1 MSAPAL
7 SAQRLDR
14 VRAALAE
21 EGLDGLCAAS
31 PVDDVNHRHSAN
43 RRYLTGFT
51 GSTGLAAVS
60 ATQAV
65 LAVDARYAEQARRE
79 AEPRG
84 FTVFDTKGRQSE
96 WLPGFVAAAGL
107 AGKRLGVSRADLSYG
122 GFLNLQEAA
131 GEMPEADR
139 PELVPAPPL
148 VERLRARKDAD
159 ELALLEQAIAIA
171 EGAFLDVTA
180 TVEPGVTER
189 AFAAALDAAVKERGA
204 RGLSFEPI
212 VAGGE
217 RGAMP
222 HADLSDRPFA
232 PGEPI
237 IVDWGAEL
245 SGYCSDLTRTFFLGP
260 EPERF
265 REVHGV
271 VHEAQ
276 RTAIERMEAGM
287 TGADAHALAATV
299 IEARGYGEFFTHGLG
314 HGVGLDVHDYP
325 PYLGPSSEDVLE
337 DGMVFTVEPGI
348 YLPGWGGVRI
358 EDIVTLEGGR
368 ARRLSRLD
376 STVTPLPTAGAQP

>member
-1 MSAPAL
+1 MTAPAL
-7 SAQRLDR
+7 PAQRLER
-14 VRAALAE
+14 VRAALDEA
-21 EGLDGLCAAS
+21 GLDGLYVAS

-51 GSTGLAAVS
+51 GSTGYAAVS
-60 ATQAV
+60 ANTAL
-65 LAVDARYAEQARRE
+65 LAVDARYTAQARRE

-84 FTVFDTKGRQSE
+84 FTVFDTKGPQSA
-96 WLPGFVAAAGL
+96 WLAEFIGASGL
-107 AGKRLGVSRADLSYG
+107 AGKRLGLSRSDLSYG
-122 GFLNLQEAA
+122 DFLALQEALDTV
-131 GEMPEADR
+131 PEADR
-139 PELVPAPPL
+139 PDLVPAPPI
-148 VERLRARKDAD
+148 VERLRSRKDAE
-159 ELALLEQAIAIA
+159 ELALLEEAIAIA
-171 EGAFLDVTA
+171 ERAFLDVRN

-189 AFAAALDAAVKERGA
+189 AFAAALDAAVKRHGA

-222 HADLSDRPFA
+222 HADLSDRPFGA
-232 PGEPI
+232 GEPI

-265 REVHGV
+265 REVYEIV
-271 VHEAQ
+271 REAQ
-276 RTAIERMEAGM
+276 QAAIERLETGM
-287 TGADAHALAATV
+287 NGADAHALAASV
-299 IEARGYGEFFTHGLG
+299 IEAHGYGDSFTHGLG

-325 PYLGPSSEDVLE
+325 PYLGPTSTDVLE
-337 DGMVFTVEPGI
+337 DGMVFTIEPGI

-368 ARRLSRLD
+368 ARKLSHLD
-376 STVTPLPTAGAQP
+376 STLPAGAPS

>member
-1 MSAPAL
+1 MTAPAL
-7 SAQRLDR
+7 PAQRLDR
-14 VRAALAE
+14 VRAALDEA
-21 EGLDGLCAAS
+21 GLDGLYVAS

-51 GSTGLAAVS
+51 GSTGYAAVS

-65 LAVDARYAEQARRE
+65 LAVDSRYTAQARRE

-84 FTVFDTKGRQSE
+84 YTVFDTKGPQSA
-96 WLPGFVAAAGL
+96 WLPEFIAASGL
-107 AGKRLGVSRADLSYG
+107 AGKRLGLSRSDLSYG
-122 GFLNLQEAA
+122 DFLALQEALDSV
-131 GEMPEADR
+131 PEADR
-139 PELVPAPPL
+139 PDLVPAPPI
-148 VERLRARKDAD
+148 VEGLRSRKDAE
-159 ELALLEQAIAIA
+159 ELALLEEAIAIA
-171 EGAFLDVTA
+171 ERAFLDVTA

-189 AFAAALDAAVKERGA
+189 AFAAALDAAVKRHGA

-217 RGAMP
+217 RAAMP

-232 PGEPI
+232 AGEPI

-245 SGYCSDLTRTFFLGP
+245 SGYCSDLSRTFFLGP

-265 REVHGV
+265 REVYEV
-271 VHEAQ
+271 VREAQ
-276 RTAIERMEAGM
+276 QTAIERVEAGM
-287 TGADAHALAATV
+287 TGADAHALAASV
-299 IEARGYGEFFTHGLG
+299 IEAHEYEDFFTHGLG

-325 PYLGPSSEDVLE
+325 PYLGPTSTDVLE

-368 ARRLSRLD
+368 ARQLSHLD
-376 STVTPLPTAGAQP
+376 STLPAGAQP